1 VGATAHSQRNQGRHE
16 INPRLSHR
24 CIETLQGQ

>member
-16 INPRLSHR
+16 RDLRLSL
-24 CIETLQGQ
+24 IDA